1 MNSRSTVAQ
10 KASLSEYTHSEL
22 PAQYAPEPNTL
33 FDEDTFKEV
42 EHIVDTRNVP
52 YAEART
58 IVGAET
64 PFYETPV
71 NPELDPNPGV
81 YVQLGTRALALQ
93 EIMSTYNYISRVDGV
108 HKKRTE
114 PGNDF
119 DRRYANPDAVVANMD
134 SKATMMRRD
143 IEKYYAVLNATDA
156 LVDAGYD
163 QGQGNEGRALRQE
176 KQMRIAL
183 IDTYGPGNKG
193 DLHAYARKK
202 LVKNAMK
209 VAGKVQ

>member
-10 KASLSEYTHSEL
+10 KVISSEYTHTES
-22 PAQYAPEPNTL
+22 PAEYAPQSNTI
-33 FDEDTFKEV
+33 FDDSIFEKVEDT
-42 EHIVDTRNVP
+42 VDKQNVS

-58 IVGAET
+58 IIGVET
-64 PFYETPV
+64 PFYETPKD
-71 NPELDPNPGV
+71 PEFDPNPGV
-81 YVQLGTRALALQ
+81 YINLGTRALALQ

-108 HKKRTE
+108 HKKRAE
-114 PGNDF
+114 AGNDF
-119 DRRYANPDAVVANMD
+119 DRRYANPDAVVASMNF
-134 SKATMMRRD
+134 KASMMRRNA
-143 IEKYYAVLNATDA
+143 EKYYGILNATGA

-176 KQMRIAL
+176 KQMRNAL

-202 LVKNAMK
+202 LVKNALK
-209 VAGKVQ
+209 VANNAS